1 MNQNKKN
8 QKGQVEWLDSERL
21 VDGFFTVDAITLRH
35 ELIAGGM
42 TPPIKRFLLRR
53 PDAVCAVVVNTDR
66 QVMYFVRQF
75 RVGPASK
82 GDNAWMTELA
92 AGLVDEG
99 ESCEAAVLREV
110 AEELGFQATSA
121 SEITMIYTS
130 AAIISERIYIYYI
143 EVTDDQ
149 RVSDGGGIPTEHED
163 LEIIEVELSDL
174 QRFRWESD
182 LADCKTQIGLDW
194 YLREKTGE

>member
-35 ELIAGGM
+35 ELIAGGI

-174 QRFRWESD
+174 QRFRSEAD

-194 YLREKTGE
+194 YLRVKAN

>member
-174 QRFRWESD
+174 QRFRSEAD

-194 YLREKTGE
+194 YLRVKAN

>member
-8 QKGQVEWLDSERL
+8 QKGVVEWLGSERL

-92 AGLVDEG
+92 AGLVDER

-174 QRFRWESD
+174 QRFRSEAD

-194 YLREKTGE
+194 YLRVKAN